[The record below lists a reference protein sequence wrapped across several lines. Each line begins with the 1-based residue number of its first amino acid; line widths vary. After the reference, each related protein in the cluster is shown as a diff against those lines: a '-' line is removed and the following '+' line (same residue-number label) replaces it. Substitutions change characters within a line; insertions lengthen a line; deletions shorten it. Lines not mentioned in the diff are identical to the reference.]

1 MKKINIR
8 KMTLTAMFAAIAI
21 VGSTFSV
28 PVAGS
33 KCAPIQ
39 HLINVLCAIFL
50 GPWYG
55 LAQAFI
61 ASTIRNLLG
70 LGTPLA
76 FPGSMCGALLSG
88 LLYRGLKNRWAAYG
102 GEIFGTGIIGGLLA
116 YPVAAFIMG
125 NTAAT
130 LLMFVVPFLI
140 STVGGS
146 ILAMILCESLAGSG
160 LLMRLQGQLNTTG

>member
-1 MKKINIR
+1 MMKINIK
-8 KMTLTAMFAAIAI
+8 KMTLTAMFAAIAV

-88 LLYRGLKNRWAAYG
+88 LLYRGLKSRWAAYG

-130 LLMFVVPFLI
+130 LFMFVLLQAV
-140 STVGGS
+140 ST
-146 ILAMILCESLAGSG
+146 I
-160 LLMRLQGQLNTTG
+160 RTY